1 MNTNIQEERYFWI
14 KQIVKKKMKYEEVL
28 KTCPHSKRSLERWV
42 SLFKKKGIKG
52 LIPKSTKPKHSPN
65 KTKDNLKN
73 KVIQLK
79 KKEGIC
85 AKKIHWRLK
94 RKENINIPLSTISKI
109 LKDQNLVRKYRK
121 KKIKYKHIKTNLEIG
136 DIIEIDVKHV
146 PGPIKNK
153 KYHQYTAIDLAS
165 RWRYLQVYNEE
176 NTFNS
181 IRFLKEIISK
191 FPEKIKAIKTDN
203 HSTFT
208 NYYLGS
214 LKRSDM
220 TVKTVHALD
229 IFCKE
234 NNIIHYLIDK
244 GKPNQNGK
252 VERSHRE
259 DQEKF
264 YDKNSFKDFN
274 DLKKKIRNWNNY
286 YNNLEHCGLDGKTP
300 NEMLRLKS

>member
-1 MNTNIQEERYFWI
+1 MEYINQV
-14 KQIVKKKMKYEEVL
+14 IVLRV
-28 KTCPHSKRSLERWV
+28 
-42 SLFKKKGIKG
+42 
-52 LIPKSTKPKHSPN
+52 N
-65 KTKDNLKN
+65 
-73 KVIQLK
+73 
-79 KKEGIC
+79 
-85 AKKIHWRLK
+85 
-94 RKENINIPLSTISKI
+94 
-109 LKDQNLVRKYRK
+109 
-121 KKIKYKHIKTNLEIG
+121 KYKHIKTNLEIG
-136 DIIEIDVKHV
+136 DIEIDVKHV

-153 KYHQYTAIDLAS
+153 KYYQYTAIDLAS
-165 RWRYLQVYNEE
+165 RWRYLQVYDEE
-176 NTFNS
+176 STFNS

-220 TVKTVHALD
+220 TVKTIHALD

-234 NNIIHYLIDK
+234 NNIVHYLIDK

-264 YDKNSFKDFN
+264 YDKNTFKDFN

-286 YNNLEHCGLDGKTP
+286 YNNLEHCGLNGKTP
-300 NEMLRLKS
+300 NEMLKLKS